1 MNTSTRIA
9 EIEDAMVQEMI
20 QKDIV
25 PTLDNQYW
33 FLLGLKDSWL
43 EERDESLEKLMYLIA
58 LDVRIAQIVNTLV
71 GLEE

>member
-1 MNTSTRIA
+1 MNTSTRIR